1 MVNSFYDQTTGLVH
15 SPHTAKILR
24 PFLWGVNQATKH
36 GRNFVEEEAR
46 EFHNTQKM
54 EFDKMIK
61 MMNRDQQTKELYYG
75 SRLAELRLKCFTTHL
90 EIRNHHTFTQ
100 ILCRE
105 LPAARVIQRAFRW
118 YRYNPE
124 EKFCKRVQLRGLCD
138 VYPDINFD
146 EEIQKL
152 NS

>member
-1 MVNSFYDQTTGLVH
+1 MVNSFYDQTTGLVY
-15 SPHTAKILR
+15 SAHTAKILR
-24 PFLWGVNQATKH
+24 PFLWEVGRATKP
-36 GRNFVEEEAR
+36 GRDFIEEEAR
-46 EFHNTQKM
+46 EFHNAQKM
-54 EFDKMIK
+54 EFDRMIK
-61 MMNRDQQTKELYYG
+61 MMNRGQQVKELYYG
-75 SRLAELRLKCFTTHL
+75 FRFAELRLSCFTTHL
-90 EIRNHHTFTQ
+90 EIKNHHTFTQ

>member
-15 SPHTAKILR
+15 SPHTAKIMR
-24 PFLWGVNQATKH
+24 PFLWGVNQATKP
-36 GRNFVEEEAR
+36 GRDFIEEEAR

-61 MMNRDQQTKELYYG
+61 MMNRAREITQELYYG
-75 SRLAELRLKCFTTHL
+75 FLSEHWTKHH

-118 YRYNPE
+118 YRYYPG
-124 EKFCKRVQLRGLCD
+124 EKFCKQVQLRGLCD
-138 VYPDINFD
+138 ICPDMDFN

-152 NS
+152 